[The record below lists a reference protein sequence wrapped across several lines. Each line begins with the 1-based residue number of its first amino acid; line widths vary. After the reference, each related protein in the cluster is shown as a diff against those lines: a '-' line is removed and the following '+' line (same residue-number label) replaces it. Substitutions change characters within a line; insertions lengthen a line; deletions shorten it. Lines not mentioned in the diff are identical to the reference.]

1 MTPQMIE
8 ELLQDPV
15 FRLKFL
21 ELLDRDP
28 AFREEVRRKLL
39 TDELLALPERV
50 ERLRLEIHKEFERVW
65 RAIQENNR
73 QIAALTERME
83 RVETQIATLAQQVQ
97 ENSRQIAALTERME
111 RVETQIATLA
121 QQVQENSRQ
130 IAALTERME
139 RVETQIAT
147 LAQQVQE
154 NSRQIAALT
163 ERMERVETQIA
174 TLAQQVQE
182 NSRQIAALT
191 ERMERVEAQIAA
203 LTEEVRDLRRTVGR
217 MEERWGLAHE
227 NMAEDLMPRFLASA
241 GRRVRRSAMVQ
252 FDGEADLVLEVE
264 ETDGRRVTW
273 VVEVKGRVWG
283 PRPFEQVLERIRDA
297 AFRSW
302 LQREGFPE
310 PVIPAVFGLAIY
322 AGAEAMAQK
331 LGVGLYEARRGE
343 VVAPP
348 LPEP

>member
-1 MTPQMIE
+1 MIE

-139 RVETQIAT
+139 RVET
-147 LAQQVQE
+147 
-154 NSRQIAALT
+154 
-163 ERMERVETQIA
+163 
-174 TLAQQVQE
+174 
-182 NSRQIAALT
+182 
-191 ERMERVEAQIAA
+191 QIAA

>member
-174 TLAQQVQE
+174 
-182 NSRQIAALT
+182 
-191 ERMERVEAQIAA
+191 A

>member
-1 MTPQMIE
+1 MIE

-83 RVETQIATLAQQVQ
+83 RVET
-97 ENSRQIAALTERME
+97 
-111 RVETQIATLA
+111 
-121 QQVQENSRQ
+121 
-130 IAALTERME
+130 
-139 RVETQIAT
+139 
-147 LAQQVQE
+147 
-154 NSRQIAALT
+154 
-163 ERMERVETQIA
+163 
-174 TLAQQVQE
+174 
-182 NSRQIAALT
+182 
-191 ERMERVEAQIAA
+191 QIAA

-348 LPEP
+348 PPEP

>member
-83 RVETQIATLAQQVQ
+83 RVEAQIATLAQQVQ

-139 RVETQIAT
+139 RVET
-147 LAQQVQE
+147 
-154 NSRQIAALT
+154 
-163 ERMERVETQIA
+163 
-174 TLAQQVQE
+174 
-182 NSRQIAALT
+182 
-191 ERMERVEAQIAA
+191 QIAA

-302 LQREGFPE
+302 LLREGFPE